1 MDGVGEVNVYAP
13 PLSMR
18 VWLDANK
25 ITALNL
31 PVSAIQAA
39 IESQNIQPSLGKVG
53 SMPGDGSQQMVY
65 ALLSS
70 GRINDVEEFKQIIVR
85 TDEEGGLVRLGD
97 VARIEIGQEDYNA
110 ESQFDGAPSV
120 AIAVNMLSGANAIN
134 AMSNLRAEMARL
146 EQFYPDDMEIFVAYD
161 ATEYITSS
169 IEEVVFTLILTF
181 AGLARGT
188 GTDPD
193 HSGIH
198 LCHFCRPSGA
208 GLQPKYPDPVRSGA
222 GDRPGG

>member
-1 MDGVGEVNVYAP
+1 
-13 PLSMR
+13 MR

-181 AGLARGT
+181 ALVVAVCY
-188 GTDPD
+188 
-193 HSGIH
+193 I
-198 LCHFCRPSGA
+198 FCRTGA
-208 GLQPKYPDPVRSGA
+208 RYWY
-222 GDRPGG
+222 RP

>member
-181 AGLARGT
+181 ALVVAVCY
-188 GTDPD
+188 
-193 HSGIH
+193 I
-198 LCHFCRPSGA
+198 FCRTGA
-208 GLQPKYPDPVRSGA
+208 RYWY
-222 GDRPGG
+222 RP

>member
-1 MDGVGEVNVYAP
+1 MLFRSRVDGVGEVNVYAP

-85 TDEEGGLVRLGD
+85 TDEEGMQEPLST
-97 VARIEIGQEDYNA
+97 ARI
-110 ESQFDGAPSV
+110 
-120 AIAVNMLSGANAIN
+120 
-134 AMSNLRAEMARL
+134 
-146 EQFYPDDMEIFVAYD
+146 
-161 ATEYITSS
+161 
-169 IEEVVFTLILTF
+169 
-181 AGLARGT
+181 
-188 GTDPD
+188 
-193 HSGIH
+193 
-198 LCHFCRPSGA
+198 
-208 GLQPKYPDPVRSGA
+208 
-222 GDRPGG
+222 